1 MDSQTKLLI
10 GLCILIPL
18 VLVVNIALLSASR
31 KRNQVD
37 SERMVIQARNSL
49 QQPFREEDEQLAELS
64 KRVADLQDDPKKKQ

>member
-18 VLVVNIALLSASR
+18 VLVVNIALLSAFR
-31 KRNQVD
+31 KRNHAD

>member
-10 GLCILIPL
+10 GLCILVPL
-18 VLVVNIALLSASR
+18 LLVVNIALLSAFR
-31 KRNQVD
+31 KRNQAD

-64 KRVADLQDDPKKKQ
+64 KRVSDLQENSKKKE